1 MLELAEIGKISIDT
15 IKTGLSNFKNTKDDD
30 IESFLNQ
37 KAIKFV
43 TRKWCAVYLLINETE
58 FVSKHQL
65 VIEGFFTLSIK
76 SFKISSTVSKNKKKK
91 LFKGI
96 NNNCEDIPAIL
107 VGQLGKHIDESNHSV
122 SLTNMSE
129 LLDYAID
136 IIIQINKAIPC
147 NLIILECKKY
157 INEDDER
164 IKLHNS
170 YKNYGFDE
178 LQEDEDSIQY
188 CIIL

>member
-1 MLELAEIGKISIDT
+1 
-15 IKTGLSNFKNTKDDD
+15 
-30 IESFLNQ
+30 
-37 KAIKFV
+37 
-43 TRKWCAVYLLINETE
+43 
-58 FVSKHQL
+58 
-65 VIEGFFTLSIK
+65 
-76 SFKISSTVSKNKKKK
+76 
-91 LFKGI
+91 
-96 NNNCEDIPAIL
+96 
-107 VGQLGKHIDESNHSV
+107 
-122 SLTNMSE
+122 MSE